1 MLVIRKLLAHE
12 LGELRA
18 HLLRMD
24 ADDRRLRFGH
34 VVTPQVVLDYVAAL
48 PWPQATTA
56 PWPHYWAVGAFE
68 DGVLRGVAE
77 LRGGRP
83 GSRAGEL
90 SLTVERAWQNRG
102 LGTHLLER
110 ALRIARNRG
119 FRSLFMLCL
128 PENTKMQ
135 HIARKFGDRTSF
147 EDGDVEVRIAALQ
160 ADAQSVFAELL
171 DDTESLMS
179 EACWQSARGWMQL
192 RDHESLPLA
201 S

>member
-24 ADDRRLRFGH
+24 DDDRRLRFGH
-34 VVTPQVVLDYVAAL
+34 VVSPQLILDYVAAL
-48 PWPQATTA
+48 RWPPGTTA
-56 PWPHYWAVGAFE
+56 PWPRYWAVGAFE

-77 LRGGRP
+77 LRAGKP
-83 GSRAGEL
+83 SSQTGEL

-102 LGTHLLER
+102 LGTRLLER

-119 FRSLFMLCL
+119 FTSLFLLCL
-128 PENTKMQ
+128 PENVKMQ
-135 HIARKFGDRTSF
+135 HVARKFADRMTF
-147 EDGDVEVRIAALQ
+147 QDGDVEVRIVAPQPDPL
-160 ADAQSVFAELL
+160 SVFAEFFGDAIALWE
-171 DDTESLMS
+171 TAMGRV
-179 EACWQSARGWMQL
+179 SAQVSGKT
-192 RDHESLPLA
+192 DKSLPKA

>member
-24 ADDRRLRFGH
+24 DDDRRLRFGH
-34 VVTPQVVLDYVAAL
+34 VVTPKLVIDYVAAL
-48 PWPQATTA
+48 RWPEV
-56 PWPHYWAVGAFE
+56 WPRYWAVGVFE

-77 LRGGRP
+77 LRAGKP
-83 GSRAGEL
+83 GSQAGEL

-102 LGTHLLER
+102 LGTRLLER

-119 FRSLFMLCL
+119 FKSLYLLCL
-128 PENTKMQ
+128 PENAKMQ
-135 HIARKFGDRTSF
+135 HIARKFGDRVSF
-147 EDGDVEVRIAALQ
+147 EDGDVEVRIATEA
-160 ADAQSVFAELL
+160 ADALSFFAELL
-171 DDTESLMS
+171 DDSESMMS
-179 EACWQSARGWMQL
+179 EACWQGTRGWTRVQNG
-192 RDHESLPLA
+192 DELPLA

>member
-24 ADDRRLRFGH
+24 DDDRRLRFGH
-34 VVTPQVVLDYVAAL
+34 VVSPKLILDYVAAIRWPEVL
-48 PWPQATTA
+48 PR
-56 PWPHYWAVGAFE
+56 YWAVGAFE

-77 LRGGRP
+77 LRAGKP
-83 GSRAGEL
+83 GSQTGEL
-90 SLTVERAWQNRG
+90 SLTVERARQNQG
-102 LGTHLLER
+102 LGTRLLER

-128 PENTKMQ
+128 PENAKMQ
-135 HIARKFGDRTSF
+135 HIARKFGDRVSF
-147 EDGDVEVRIAALQ
+147 EDGDVEVRIATEG
-160 ADAQSVFAELL
+160 ADAQSIFAELL
-171 DDTESLMS
+171 DDSEAFWT
-179 EACWQSARGWMQL
+179 EACWQGTRGWTRVQNPEEM
-192 RDHESLPLA
+192 PLA

>member
-24 ADDRRLRFGH
+24 DDDRRLRFGH
-34 VVTPQVVLDYVAAL
+34 VVPPKLILDYVAAL
-48 PWPQATTA
+48 SWPQV
-56 PWPHYWAVGAFE
+56 WPRYWAIGAFE

-77 LRGGRP
+77 LRAGKP

-90 SLTVERAWQNRG
+90 SLTVERAWQNQG
-102 LGTHLLER
+102 LGTRLLER

-119 FRSLFMLCL
+119 FRSLYLLCL
-128 PENTKMQ
+128 PENAKMQ
-135 HIARKFGDRTSF
+135 HIARKFGDRVSF
-147 EDGDVEVRIAALQ
+147 EDGDVEVRIATEA
-160 ADAQSVFAELL
+160 ADALSLFAELL
-171 DDTESLMS
+171 DDSEAAFS
-179 EACWQSARGWMQL
+179 EACWQGARGWTRL
-192 RDHESLPLA
+192 REQERLPLA

>member
-24 ADDRRLRFGH
+24 DDDRRLRFGH
-34 VVTPQVVLDYVAAL
+34 VVSPKLVIDYVAAL
-48 PWPQATTA
+48 RWPQV
-56 PWPHYWAVGAFE
+56 WVVGVFE

-77 LRGGRP
+77 LRAGKP
-83 GSRAGEL
+83 GSRTGEL

-102 LGTHLLER
+102 LGTRLLER

-119 FRSLFMLCL
+119 FKSLYLLCL
-128 PENTKMQ
+128 PENAKMQ
-135 HIARKFGDRTSF
+135 HIARKFGDRVSF
-147 EDGDVEVRIAALQ
+147 EDGDVEVRIATEA
-160 ADAQSVFAELL
+160 ADAFSVFAELL
-171 DDTESLMS
+171 DDTESMMS
-179 EACWQSARGWMQL
+179 EACWQNARGWVQM
-192 RDHESLPLA
+192 REHESLPLA

>member
-34 VVTPQVVLDYVAAL
+34 VVTPQVVLDYVATL
-48 PWPQATTA
+48 QWPNT
-56 PWPHYWAVGAFE
+56 WIVGAFE

-90 SLTVERAWQNRG
+90 SLTVERAWQNQG
-102 LGTHLLER
+102 LGTRLMER

-119 FRSLFMLCL
+119 FRSLFLLCL
-128 PENTKMQ
+128 PENAKMQ
-135 HIARKFGDRTSF
+135 HIARKFGDRTTF
-147 EDGDVEVRIAALQ
+147 EDGDVEVRITAPD
-160 ADAQSVFAELL
+160 ADAQSIFAELL

-179 EACWQSARGWMQL
+179 EACWQSARGWAQVQG
-192 RDHESLPLA
+192 REGLA
-201 S
+201 AAG